1 MMFAARS
8 AKTIKLLLV
17 VLIVVP
23 VLTGCWDRLEIEERA
38 VVLGISVD
46 LAKPEAA
53 KEESDVSH
61 LMGAFPVP
69 DQRLLRVAV
78 QIALPGRIPLGPG
91 EGGGGGGGSEA
102 TVWVIDVVGHTLDDA
117 LMNLQQQV
125 SGRLFFGHLRVI
137 VVSEALARQGMQ
149 NLNDYLRRNPEVR
162 RMAWMMI
169 SKGSALE
176 VMKAAPKL
184 ERVPSLYL
192 MSTLDNAVK
201 MGKFPVNYMGMFW
214 SNTAKKGQEAFLP
227 YVDIRKEQN
236 IQVKGMSIFR
246 NDKMIGSTTPF
257 DIASYMGI
265 KGLNPAG
272 YRGFVQIGNNPAQTV
287 TIYATSRR
295 STIKASIRNGKPYF
309 KVSIFTEI
317 SMEEKISEQFSV
329 DNSDI
334 LKEIEDNNRKALKKA
349 CEHLIEKTQKDHSDI
364 FGFGEYVRAKLPYYW
379 NKKVITKE
387 AWQEMYSNVDV
398 EIAVSTRIRR
408 VGMKAK

>member
-1 MMFAARS
+1 MMFAAQS
-8 AKTIKLLLV
+8 SKTIKLLV
-17 VLIVVP
+17 MISMVVP
-23 VLTGCWDRLEIEERA
+23 LLTGCWDRLEIEERA

-46 LAKPEAA
+46 LAKPETAQ
-53 KEESDVSH
+53 EESDVSH
-61 LMGAFPVP
+61 LKGAFPVP
-69 DQRLLRVAV
+69 GQRMLRLAV

-91 EGGGGGGGSEA
+91 EGGGGKGGSEG

-125 SGRLFFGHLRVI
+125 SARLFFGHLRVI

-176 VMKAAPKL
+176 VMKAAPEL

-192 MSTLDNAVK
+192 MATLDNAVK
-201 MGKFPVNYMGMFW
+201 LGKFPVNYMGMFW

-227 YVDIRKEQN
+227 YVEIHKEQN
-236 IQVKGMSIFR
+236 IQVQGMSIFR
-246 NDKMIGSTTPF
+246 NDKMVGATMPF
-257 DIASYMGI
+257 DIASYMVV

-272 YRGFVQIGNNPAQTV
+272 YRGFIPIGGDPAHTV
-287 TIYATSRR
+287 TINATSRK
-295 STIKASIRNGKPYF
+295 SKIKPSIRNGKPYF
-309 KVSIFTEI
+309 KVDVFTEI

-329 DNSDI
+329 NSSEI
-334 LKEIEDNNRKALKKA
+334 LTQIEETNRKALKKA
-349 CEHLIEKTQKDHSDI
+349 CENLIEKTQKAHSDI
-364 FGFGEYVRAKLPYYW
+364 FGFGEYVRAKMPNYW

-387 AWQEMYSNVDV
+387 AWQEMYADVDI
-398 EIAVSTRIRR
+398 EFNINTRMRR
-408 VGMKAK
+408 IGMKAK

>member
-1 MMFAARS
+1 MFAART

-17 VLIVVP
+17 IFMVVP

-46 LAKPEAA
+46 LEKPEAA

-61 LMGAFPVP
+61 LRGAFPVP
-69 DQRLLRVAV
+69 HQRLLRVAV

-91 EGGGGGGGSEA
+91 EGGGGGGGGSEG

-125 SGRLFFGHLRVI
+125 SGRIFFGHLRVI
-137 VVSEALARQGMQ
+137 VVSEAFARHGMQ

-176 VMKAAPKL
+176 VMKAAPEL

-192 MSTLDNAVK
+192 MSTLDNAVRL
-201 MGKFPVNYMGMFW
+201 GKFPVNYVGMFW
-214 SNTAKKGQEAFLP
+214 SNTSKKGQEAFLP
-227 YVDIRKEQN
+227 YVEIHKEQN
-236 IQVKGMSIFR
+236 IQVKGMAIFK
-246 NDKMIGSTTPF
+246 NDNMVGSTMPF
-257 DIASYMGI
+257 DIASYMVVKGI
-265 KGLNPAG
+265 NPAG
-272 YRGFVQIGNNPAQTV
+272 YRGFVPIGSNPEQTV
-287 TIYATSRR
+287 TIYATSRK
-295 STIKASIRNGKPYF
+295 SSIKASIRNGKPYF
-309 KVSIFTEI
+309 KVSVFTEI
-317 SMEEKISEQFSV
+317 NMEEKISEQFSV
-329 DNSDI
+329 NSSEV
-334 LKEIEDNNRKALKKA
+334 LKEIEDNNRRALTKA
-349 CEHLIEKTQKDHSDI
+349 CENLIEKTQKAQSDI
-364 FGFGEYVRAKLPYYW
+364 FGFGEYVRAKLPNYW

-387 AWQEMYSNVDV
+387 AWQKMYQDVDV
-398 EIAVSTRIRR
+398 EIAISTRMRR